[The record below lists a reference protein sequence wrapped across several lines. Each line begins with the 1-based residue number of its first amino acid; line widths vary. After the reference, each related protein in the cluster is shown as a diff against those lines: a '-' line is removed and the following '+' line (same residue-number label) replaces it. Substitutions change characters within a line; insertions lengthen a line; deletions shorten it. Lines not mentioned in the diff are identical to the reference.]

1 MKYIDNPPKYGSIDF
16 RVHKDLEIKFQQ
28 EFTKQ
33 LSLYPCFNIIPRDNV
48 MNNIFDATTR
58 FKGMVFKSFD
68 EEYLKST
75 QIESDILEVTSTF
88 TRFMLKT
95 IARGYDLMQSEYAES
110 GYIKVPSTFKL
121 ENYTEVNT
129 DVNSPMALAI
139 FYSQLKDITI
149 HVKVPDMVIEW
160 DYNKI
165 SQRYE
170 IVYGFRIG
178 LKVLEETK

>member
-1 MKYIDNPPKYGSIDF
+1 MKYIDNTPKYGSIDF
-16 RVHKDLEIKFQQ
+16 RDHKDLEIKFQQ

-33 LSLYPCFNIIPRDNV
+33 LNVYSCFNIIPRDDV
-48 MNNIFDATTR
+48 MNNIFDVTTR
-58 FKGMVFKSFD
+58 FKGMVFKSFG

-75 QIESDILEVTSTF
+75 QIESDILEVTSRF

-110 GYIKVPSTFKL
+110 GYIKIPSTFKL

-160 DYNKI
+160 DYDKVM
-165 SQRYE
+165 QRYK
-170 IVYGFRIG
+170 IIYGFRIG